1 MKKNGFNMYIKEDGT
16 LHVTE
21 YTQDGTNMRYSSDM
35 DKEGNL
41 TNRHLV
47 DQDDNSKL
55 NLPDC
60 KVEDDDL
67 R

>member
-1 MKKNGFNMYIKEDGT
+1 MKGPFHITDNGGS
-16 LHVTE
+16 LHVTD
-21 YTQDGTNMRYSSDM
+21 YTTDGTNMRYSRDM
-35 DKEGNL
+35 DEDGNL

-60 KVEDDDL
+60 KVEDDELDH
-67 R
+67 

>member
-1 MKKNGFNMYIKEDGT
+1 
-16 LHVTE
+16 
-21 YTQDGTNMRYSSDM
+21 MRYSRDM
-35 DKEGNL
+35 DEDGNL

-60 KVEDDDL
+60 NVEDDELDQ
-67 R
+67 